1 MNGNCLPVYL
11 NCREHMIRARDLTA
25 KTRGDMNSRERIMWL
40 LYQPYKWLVFLPL
53 LLLST
58 CFFVGL
64 GMVII
69 FLSDDYAANRIAG
82 VWWSRF
88 NSYITPMRV
97 KVIGS
102 ENIVKGQSYIVA
114 SNHQSSYD
122 IFVLFGWLGVDLKWV
137 IKTELR
143 KYPVFGYAVEAGGN
157 IVIDRSNPKEAYKS
171 LEKARQKVTGGTSI
185 IMLPE
190 GTRSRTG
197 ELGPFKKGAFVLARD
212 LNLPVLPVSITGT
225 RKILPPKTL
234 DLFPGRAVLQIHPPV
249 DVSEYEGQPI
259 EKFTD
264 DVREIIRKGIE
275 EARGNR
281 EGGLA

>member
-1 MNGNCLPVYL
+1 MDGSMDMNVDLPAQADAGN
-11 NCREHMIRARDLTA
+11 
-25 KTRGDMNSRERIMWL
+25 KTRSRVLWL
-40 LYQPYKWLVFLPL
+40 LYQPYKWLIFLPL
-53 LLLST
+53 LILST

-64 GMVII
+64 GVVII
-69 FLSDDYAANRIAG
+69 FFSDDYAANRIAG

-88 NSYITPMRV
+88 NSFITPMRV
-97 KVIGS
+97 NVIGR
-102 ENIVKGQSYIVA
+102 ENIAKGQSYIVA
-114 SNHQSSYD
+114 CNHQSSYD
-122 IFVLFGWLGVDLKWV
+122 IFVLYGWLGVDLKWV

-197 ELGPFKKGAFVLARD
+197 QLGQFKKGAFTLARD
-212 LNLPVLPVSITGT
+212 LDLPILPISITGT

-234 DLFPGRAVLQIHPPV
+234 DLFPGRATMQIHAPV
-249 DVSEYEGQPI
+249 DTHAYDGAPLA
-259 EKFTD
+259 KFID
-264 DVREIIRKGIE
+264 DVREIVRKGVE
-275 EARGNR
+275 ERQG
-281 EGGLA
+281 